1 MLTYLQELRKAGLP
15 ASDVAAAG
23 ASPKELKQ
31 GLYSAAQIAEIGLG
45 AAELRALGFGA
56 KDLRAAGFC
65 AMELST
71 LGLSREELREA
82 FVRYPVLR
90 HAPAMGTT
98 KKSSRNALHA
108 EAEAT
113 FSALDLNGDGLIS
126 LEELQ
131 QHFSGA
137 EGTTYS
143 STAVESIFAVLDRNG
158 DGSVTPSEFRG
169 GYVRYRAMRLALGL
183 RSKAGVEVHEIQM

>member
-1 MLTYLQELRKAGLP
+1 MYELMDSREIESVHRV
-15 ASDVAAAG
+15 SDALFNVIDRNG
-23 ASPKELKQ
+23 DESISKEELGCHLLLARYTEDAVQ
-31 GLYSAAQIAEIGLG
+31 GVF
-45 AAELRALGFGA
+45 ELLDVNADGQV
-56 KDLRAAGFC
+56 
-65 AMELST
+65 
-71 LGLSREELREA
+71 SREELREA